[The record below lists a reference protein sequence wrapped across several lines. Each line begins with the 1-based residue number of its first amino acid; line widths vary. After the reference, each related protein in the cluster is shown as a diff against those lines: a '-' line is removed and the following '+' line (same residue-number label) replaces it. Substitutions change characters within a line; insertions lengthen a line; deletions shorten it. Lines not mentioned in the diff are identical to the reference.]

1 MKRIVGA
8 AATLLLL
15 ASCQAV
21 GTRDAPPDPSNSA
34 AANAFDGTDG
44 NAVFDGLFVELR
56 DFSTNHLPRGSC
68 LTDSEIAAEQFIKL
82 HTVLMVTGL
91 TCNGAFQDP
100 QLFGHY
106 QTFTINHQDR
116 VRDAQQVLARFLGR
130 YRSGNPNRL
139 FDTYRT
145 ELANDESLLVLDV
158 SPTAYC
164 RAQYQRF
171 YDLAE
176 LDEEDLQAYID
187 EAVDRYREY
196 YLSCES

>member
-21 GTRDAPPDPSNSA
+21 GTRDAPPDPANSA
-34 AANAFDGTDG
+34 ADAFDGADG
-44 NAVFDGLFVELR
+44 SAAVDPLFVDLR

-68 LTDSEIAAEQFIKL
+68 LTESEIAAEQFIML

-91 TCNGAFQDP
+91 TCNGAFRDP

-106 QTFTINHQDR
+106 QTFTVNHQDR

-130 YRSGNPNRL
+130 YQRGNPNRL

-145 ELANDESLLVLDV
+145 ELANDESLLVLDLT
-158 SPTAYC
+158 PTNYC

-176 LDEEDLQAYID
+176 LNEEGLQDYID
-187 EAVDRYREY
+187 RAVDRYREH

>member
-1 MKRIVGA
+1 MKRIIGV

-15 ASCQAV
+15 ASCQSV
-21 GTRDAPPDPSNSA
+21 GTHSAASNAANSA
-34 AANAFDGTDG
+34 AATAFGG
-44 NAVFDGLFVELR
+44 AHRGVVVDGLFVDLR
-56 DFSTNHLPRGSC
+56 DFSTSHLPNGSC
-68 LTDSEIAAEQFIKL
+68 LTDTEIAAEQFIML

-91 TCNGAFQDP
+91 TCNRAFSDP
-100 QLFGHY
+100 ELFGHY
-106 QTFTINHQDR
+106 RTFTFNHQDR

-130 YRSGNPNRL
+130 YRQGNPNRL

-145 ELANDESLLVLDV
+145 EMANDESLLVMDV

-164 RAQYQRF
+164 RAQQQRF

-176 LDEEDLQAYID
+176 LGAEELQAYLD
-187 EAVDRYREY
+187 QAVDRYREH